1 MAIVPNLSGG
11 QANNAPIVDT
21 GLTSSRVIGDQ
32 QITSLSASTALTVP
46 TGATMAIIQPE
57 AQAVR
62 WRDNGQTP
70 TTPVGQRITVGGELR
85 YTGDLTKLRFIE
97 ETASAKLN
105 VTYYA

>member
-1 MAIVPNLSGG
+1 MAIVPDLSGNR
-11 QANNAPIVDT
+11 ANNAPVTDNS
-21 GLTSSRVIGDQ
+21 LSSSRVIGDQ
-32 QITSLSASTALTVP
+32 QITSLSASTPLTVP

-62 WRDNGQTP
+62 WRDNGATP
-70 TTPVGQRITVGGELR
+70 SATVGQRITVGGELR

-97 ETASAKLN
+97 EAASAKLN